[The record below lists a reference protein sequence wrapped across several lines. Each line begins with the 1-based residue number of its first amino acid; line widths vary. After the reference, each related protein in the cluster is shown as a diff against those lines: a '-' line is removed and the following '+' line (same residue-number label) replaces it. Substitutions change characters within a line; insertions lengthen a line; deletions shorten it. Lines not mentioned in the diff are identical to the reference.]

1 MKTQLGTIDT
11 SALETV
17 TGGTMSMPMPS
28 TPTPTP
34 TGGGSSSGSSGDAV
48 LAALQ
53 GIASS
58 LADLKKGNA
67 GLFGGNSMLLLG
79 MVLALRR
86 NEVVVYGGGGGG
98 YGGYGGGGR
107 GHGHGHGW

>member
-48 LAALQ
+48 LASLQ

-58 LADLKKGNA
+58 LKDLNKGNG

-79 MVLALRR
+79 MILALRR
-86 NEVVVYGGGGGG
+86 NEVVVYSGSG
-98 YGGYGGGGR
+98 YGHDHGY
-107 GHGHGHGW
+107 GHGWG